1 MDDVREFEWDAAKRL
16 ANFDKHRVDFEDIGP
31 AFDDESALHVP
42 DHRLDY
48 GEERIIMIA
57 KCNAAI
63 LSIVYTMR
71 GEKTRL
77 ISARYANQRERAIYD
92 RP

>member
-1 MDDVREFEWDAAKRL
+1 MDDAREFEWDEAKRL
-16 ANFDKHRVDFEDIGP
+16 ANFDKHGVDFEDVGP
-31 AFDDESALHVP
+31 AFDDENALHVP
-42 DHRLDY
+42 DHRLNY

-57 KCNAAI
+57 KCTSAI